1 MMTGWFKDADNN
13 WYFMNDR
20 ADGTQGSMVTGWR
33 QIAGKWYYF
42 RVTAGGPKGSLV
54 VNATTPDGY
63 KVDGNGAWIQ

>member
-1 MMTGWFKDADNN
+1 
-13 WYFMNDR
+13 MNDR